1 MKTYLKVIGRMF
13 RKHLTRFLSLVFII
27 IVSIGFISGFGM
39 ASDKIDVSLEEYYIN
54 QNVSDFIIKS
64 KSTTG
69 FTSQDVQTVKD
80 FFKGATVEIG
90 ASIDLKIS
98 EKYSVRLQFVDLNSQ
113 TVNVLEIIEGEK
125 STSSNEVYV
134 EQADNEIESYEIGEQ
149 IELNFKDII
158 TNFSIQNGVEI
169 DEQTS
174 NMLNR
179 LTPITVTV
187 KGIVQNPLNIA
198 NTADPSY
205 NNSLDVDMSDISAV
219 DNMNVLK
226 NIIYIPIDLIPT
238 YKDVE
243 PNIPE
248 ELNQPFIAMGDMYLA
263 LEDRSVFN
271 AFSTEYEKMVDKAK
285 IDINNLLPEVE
296 VITLYQ
302 NYSFNSLISY
312 SEKLTKISYLVVAA
326 FLLITA
332 LVSFSTMT
340 RLIDEERSQIAC
352 LKTLGYSTS
361 KILFKYLI
369 FAFLATIVGG
379 VIAYFVGI
387 GILYLVYEVFG
398 ATYFMPPMSSVVNPT
413 FYFVTFIFI
422 ILGILAVTTLT
433 VVKMTKEPP
442 ANLLKPK
449 SPPAGKKVILE
460 KIPALWKRISF
471 KYKST
476 FRNVLRYMNRF
487 IMSVVSIAFST
498 GLVFAGLA
506 LLDLCLFNGLNSE
519 AVIGISLVIIV
530 FAGLLTAV
538 VIYTL
543 TNISISE
550 RVKEIATLM
559 VLGYN
564 DNELAGYIYRE
575 VYINSFIGIVFGYP
589 VGIILIWLLYAI
601 IGSGTISGVSWFIWI
616 IAPIVVLLFT
626 FLVTLILRRK
636 IIKINMNESLKAME

>member
-64 KSTTG
+64 KSATG

-113 TVNVLEIIEGEK
+113 TVNILEIIEGEK

-601 IGSGTISGVSWFIWI
+601 IGSGTISGLSWFIWI

>member
-113 TVNVLEIIEGEK
+113 TVNILEIIEGEK

-248 ELNQPFIAMGDMYLA
+248 ELNQPFIARGDMYLA

-449 SPPAGKKVILE
+449 SPPVGKKVILE

>member
-113 TVNVLEIIEGEK
+113 TVNILEIIEGEK

-248 ELNQPFIAMGDMYLA
+248 ELNQPFIARGDMYLA

>member
-90 ASIDLKIS
+90 ASLDLKIS
-98 EKYSVRLQFVDLNSQ
+98 GKYSVRLQFIDLNSQ
-113 TVNVLEIIEGEK
+113 TVNILEIIEGEK

>member
-90 ASIDLKIS
+90 ASLDLKIS
-98 EKYSVRLQFVDLNSQ
+98 EKYSVRLQFIDLNSQ
-113 TVNVLEIIEGEK
+113 TVNILEIIEGGK

>member
-64 KSTTG
+64 KSATG

-90 ASIDLKIS
+90 ASLDLKIS

-113 TVNVLEIIEGEK
+113 AVNILEIIEGEK

-179 LTPITVTV
+179 LTPITITV

-352 LKTLGYSTS
+352 LKTLGYSTF

>member
-90 ASIDLKIS
+90 ASLDLKIS

-113 TVNVLEIIEGEK
+113 TVNILEIIEGEK

-248 ELNQPFIAMGDMYLA
+248 ELNQPFIARGDMYLA

>member
-90 ASIDLKIS
+90 ASLDLKIS

-113 TVNVLEIIEGEK
+113 TVNVLEIIEGGK

-352 LKTLGYSTS
+352 LKTLGYSTF

>member
-90 ASIDLKIS
+90 ASLDLKIS

-113 TVNVLEIIEGEK
+113 TVNILEIIEGEK

-248 ELNQPFIAMGDMYLA
+248 ELNQPFIARGDMYLA

-361 KILFKYLI
+361 KILLKYLI

-422 ILGILAVTTLT
+422 ILGILAVTTFT

>member
-90 ASIDLKIS
+90 ASLDLKIS

-113 TVNVLEIIEGEK
+113 TVNVLEIIEGGK

-248 ELNQPFIAMGDMYLA
+248 ELNQPFIARGDMYLA

-271 AFSTEYEKMVDKAK
+271 AFLTEYEKMVDKAK